1 MLARGTPWAHRAL
14 WAAWG
19 TGPRRGPHPMR
30 APSPPRAHRVLW
42 VWKPTPHGSQKTLV
56 GGPTPHGSLPHRTG
70 PTGPCGRTRPHQAP
84 ERGGGSGLHGSH
96 GPHRAL
102 SRDLTHAGPIW
113 ILRRPRMS
121 HTGPVQVP
129 HRPHTAPTPAGPT
142 TAPHRPHGPTS
153 AQPGAAAPLRPPAAL
168 PPPDPRG
175 SAGGGARRGWGAMRG
190 KGGKNTSEETE
201 NGVPL
206 AGPGRGSALLPP
218 SLHFPSF
225 FVSVSLT
232 LAVSPLFPHVQP
244 HSIVPT
250 PIGCWQPHRTVAIL
264 FQL

>member
-1 MLARGTPWAHRAL
+1 MGTRRCGERGQPVLVPWGHSPAATVPAVGSRALQLGRDEGSSQMGSALRRGMLARGTPWAHRAL

-121 HTGPVQVP
+121 HTGPTRPPLPQAPQQP
-129 HRPHTAPTPAGPT
+129 HNSPTPTPRPHLGTARRCRPAPPPGGPPSPRPPGQCGRRRPAGL
-142 TAPHRPHGPTS
+142 GS
-153 AQPGAAAPLRPPAAL
+153 DEGK
-168 PPPDPRG
+168 RG
-175 SAGGGARRGWGAMRG
+175 E
-190 KGGKNTSEETE
+190 KYE
-201 NGVPL
+201 
-206 AGPGRGSALLPP
+206 
-218 SLHFPSF
+218 
-225 FVSVSLT
+225 
-232 LAVSPLFPHVQP
+232 
-244 HSIVPT
+244 
-250 PIGCWQPHRTVAIL
+250 
-264 FQL
+264 

>member
-1 MLARGTPWAHRAL
+1 MGPPSPVGSVGHRASKGSPPH
-14 WAAWG
+14 AG
-19 TGPRRGPHPMR
+19 SFPSTGPQGLVGLETHPTWVPKDFGWGSHPTRVPSTPHRPHRTMWEDETPSGPREGRGIGPTRVPRAPQGLEQGPHPR
-30 APSPPRAHRVLW
+30 
-42 VWKPTPHGSQKTLV
+42 
-56 GGPTPHGSLPHRTG
+56 
-70 PTGPCGRTRPHQAP
+70 RPHMDPTQAP
-84 ERGGGSGLHGSH
+84 H
-96 GPHRAL
+96 
-102 SRDLTHAGPIW
+102 
-113 ILRRPRMS
+113 
-121 HTGPVQVP
+121 VP

-225 FVSVSLT
+225 FVCLSYFGR
-232 LAVSPLFPHVQP
+232 FPP
-244 HSIVPT
+244 FPPCPT
-250 PIGCWQPHRTVAIL
+250 P
-264 FQL
+264 